1 MVSPP
6 ARVMSELTLTF
17 PVLSTLPIVRLLPEV
32 VELIGLLTVT
42 VKELVIPTTLRLP
55 DDKADVI
62 TELAIF
68 AVPVTVKVFPLRLQL
83 SVVPVEDIVN
93 VCAETIIDKDNP
105 KKTNKKRKIICI
117 FFASQN

>member
-1 MVSPP
+1 MDSPP
-6 ARVMSELTLTF
+6 ARVMSEFTVTF
-17 PVLSTLPIVRLLPEV
+17 PVFPFPPIVRLLPIV

-42 VKELVIPTTLRLP
+42 VKELVFPITLRLP

-83 SVVPVEDIVN
+83 DVVPVEDIVN
-93 VCAETIIDKDNP
+93 VCAELNIEKDNP
-105 KKTNKKRKIICI
+105 KKTNKKRKIICV
-117 FFASQN
+117 FFASQS

>member
-6 ARVMSELTLTF
+6 ARVMSEFTVTF
-17 PVLSTLPIVRLLPEV
+17 PVFPFPPMVRLLPVV
-32 VELIGLLTVT
+32 VELIGSFTVT
-42 VKELVIPTTLRLP
+42 VKDVLFPTTLRLP
-55 DDKADVI
+55 DDKAFEI

-68 AVPVTVKVFPLRLQL
+68 AVPVTVNVFPLRLQL
-83 SVVPVEDIVN
+83 DVVPVEDIVN
-93 VCAETIIDKDNP
+93 VCAKLIIEKDNP